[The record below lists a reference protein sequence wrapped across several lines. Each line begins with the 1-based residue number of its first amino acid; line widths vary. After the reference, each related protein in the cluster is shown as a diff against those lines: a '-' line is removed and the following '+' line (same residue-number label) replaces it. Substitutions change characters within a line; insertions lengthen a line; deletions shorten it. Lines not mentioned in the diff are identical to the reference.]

1 MSRPRPITP
10 ERIHEF
16 DSLIDARSPSEFA
29 LDHIPGAVNCPV
41 LDDDERRI
49 VGTLYKQQ
57 GTFEAKRVGGAMV
70 AAQLARHLRESFA
83 DKPKSW
89 RPLVYCWRGG
99 MRSGTMVQW
108 LRLVGW
114 DAQQLHGGYKAF
126 RAHVMERIA
135 TLAPQ
140 LKLQVICG
148 PTGSAKTA
156 LLQALRAEGAQV
168 LDLEALAR
176 HKGSILGRWPGQ
188 EQPSQKAFET
198 ALAQV
203 LQGFDLARPVFV
215 EAESRKIGRLML
227 PDAVLD
233 ALRGADCIAI
243 EAPAH
248 ARLAYLLQDYAYLG
262 KDGEE
267 LAILLGQL
275 NANTGLHAKETIARW
290 QTWARAGQLA
300 PLFEAL
306 MTEHY
311 DPLYAR
317 SQRSNYLRLAQA
329 RPLALPRLE
338 AQDLALAARQ
348 LMA

>member
-1 MSRPRPITP
+1 MSRPSPITP
-10 ERIHEF
+10 DRIDEF
-16 DSLIDARSPSEFA
+16 DCLIDARSPSEFA
-29 LDHIPGAVNCPV
+29 LDHLPGAINCPV

-83 DKPKSW
+83 DKPKQW

-126 RAHVMERIA
+126 RGHVMERIA
-135 TLAPQ
+135 TLMPA
-140 LKLQVICG
+140 LTLRVICG
-148 PTGSAKTA
+148 PTGSGKTA
-156 LLQALRAEGAQV
+156 LLQALATEGAQV
-168 LDLEALAR
+168 LDLEALAC
-176 HKGSILGRWPGQ
+176 HKGSLLGRWPGK

-203 LQGFDLARPVFV
+203 LQSLDPSRPVFV

-227 PDAVLD
+227 PDAVLT
-233 ALRGADCIAI
+233 ALRAADCITI
-243 EAPAH
+243 EAPLH

-262 KDGEE
+262 HDGEA
-267 LAILLGQL
+267 LAELLGQL
-275 NANTGLHAKETIARW
+275 GANTGLHANETIARW
-290 QTWARAGQLA
+290 QAWARAGQLA

-306 MTEHY
+306 MAAHY

-317 SQRSNYLRLAQA
+317 SQGGHYLRLAEA
-329 RPLALPRLE
+329 RTLTLPRLD
-338 AQDLALAARQ
+338 AQDLALAART
-348 LMA
+348 LLT